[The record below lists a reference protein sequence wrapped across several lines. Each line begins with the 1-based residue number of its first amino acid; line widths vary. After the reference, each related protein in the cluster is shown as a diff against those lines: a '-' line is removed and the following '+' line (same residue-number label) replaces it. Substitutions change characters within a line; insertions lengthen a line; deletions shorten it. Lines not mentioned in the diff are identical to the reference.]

1 MFARQ
6 DRRRVGPTNP
16 LGVSAICLARCLGIA
31 PLGAV
36 TMVGGSSDPSVPWS
50 PGVSLQE
57 KAGRPMG
64 PSTLRCEFL
73 WEIVVVDVGL
83 VCWFFR
89 FLFVLC
95 DAVVISQGSVFCLC
109 SFEPFT
115 TRPVLGVCL
124 RPSSFSVWFVSSATF
139 FLSSLSQALGNP
151 KPLWFGVPL
160 VFLHPGHALRPRP
173 VHLPPHIPQGIAP
186 APVFFFFFFRVVVAR
201 FWFGVFSFL
210 SCRCRWSWGGYLVLV
225 LVGLLRCFCVLSWPS
240 GDFFFLLGWWG
251 SPCRVFSSPCFLV
264 RGGWVGD
271 FCCFLHLASSLSCI

>member
-1 MFARQ
+1 MFVVQ
-6 DRRRVGPTNP
+6 DRLRVGPTTP
-16 LGVSAICLARCLGIA
+16 LGVPAFCLAKCLGIA

-73 WEIVVVDVGL
+73 WEIVEVYVGL
-83 VCWFFR
+83 VFWFFR

-95 DAVVISQGSVFCLC
+95 DAVVISQGSVLCLC

-124 RPSSFSVWFVSSATF
+124 RPSSSSVWFVSSATF
-139 FLSSLSQALGNP
+139 FFSSLSQALGNP

-186 APVFFFFFFRVVVAR
+186 APVFFFFSSSPLV
-201 FWFGVFSFL
+201 FGLVFSR
-210 SCRCRWSWGGYLVLV
+210 SCLVGVGGFGGGTWSWSWSVCCVASVSFLGLVAI
-225 LVGLLRCFCVLSWPS
+225 S
-240 GDFFFLLGWWG
+240 FFFWVGGG

-271 FCCFLHLASSLSCI
+271 FGCFLHLASSLSCI